1 MSEVNSY
8 ELTNI
13 LNYKLVN
20 NSDLSKKYRNFFTY
34 IYGNS
39 CVLNTKITFIFFFI
53 GSIHPNNGKFLCF
66 GLLLYLMRYPE

>member
-39 CVLNTKITFIFFFI
+39 CVLNTKITFIFFSLVPFTQI
-53 GSIHPNNGKFLCF
+53 MENFCVSVYYCT
-66 GLLLYLMRYPE
+66 